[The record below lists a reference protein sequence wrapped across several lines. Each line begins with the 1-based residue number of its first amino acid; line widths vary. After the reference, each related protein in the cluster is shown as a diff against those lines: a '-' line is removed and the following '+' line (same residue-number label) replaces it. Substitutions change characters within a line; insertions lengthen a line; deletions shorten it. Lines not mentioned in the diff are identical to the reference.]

1 MSPRAFLARITMSK
15 AAVETISG
23 ESLSRVVGAVVGLAG
38 FATAV
43 LAGMATG
50 NPGTV
55 TLGRALLCLI
65 IGVVV
70 GRILGWGG
78 EIASKEF
85 LERYREEHPEPEPP
99 AALVRLKQKR
109 DRHEL
114 IVEEMKK
121 SA

>member
-1 MSPRAFLARITMSK
+1 MSK